1 MRRWPSCRRAG
12 TEIVSAVFC
21 MIRLPPASIPGGI
34 FLAAPSQVGS
44 SDEEILAI
52 ARREAPVERADQIET
67 MMRDLALVLFCAEAA
82 SGTRH

>member
-1 MRRWPSCRRAG
+1 MRRRPPRRRAG

-21 MIRLPPASIPGGI
+21 MIRLPPAIPGSI
-34 FLAAPSQVGS
+34 FLAAPSQIGS

-52 ARREAPVERADQIET
+52 ARGQAPVERADQIET
-67 MMRDLALVLFCAEAA
+67 MMRDLALVLFCTEAA